1 MSEGHICTMSY
12 ALDVSWRVS
21 ASGQVMALRV
31 CWVGRGFAAYVP
43 HSRLLVV
50 LVVFL
55 QAPSVSKTPG
65 GDLA

>member
-1 MSEGHICTMSY
+1 MHYVLCLRCLMEG
-12 ALDVSWRVS
+12 
-21 ASGQVMALRV
+21 V
-31 CWVGRGFAAYVP
+31 CQWTGDGTKGLLGRKGFAAYVP

>member
-1 MSEGHICTMSY
+1 MSEGHICGMSY
-12 ALDVSWRVS
+12 ALDFSWRVS
-21 ASGQVMALRV
+21 ASGQVMALRLL
-31 CWVGRGFAAYVP
+31 GRKGFAAYVP

-55 QAPSVSKTPG
+55 QVPSVLKTPG